1 VNPPREFRTPP
12 PRIRGDPGNGV
23 DLFESVPNFSEGRNR
38 NVIDSIASA
47 AEAAHVLDIDPDPDH
62 HRVVVSLLA
71 LRERLIQALLGT
83 VAAAAERIDLRK
95 HAGVHPRVGAADV
108 VPIVPMGATTL
119 DACRDVAHEV
129 GRRIWTELHIPVFFY
144 GYGEEWSLADIR
156 AGRAQPDLGGPDL
169 HPTAGAVC
177 VGARRL
183 LVAFNVLLPEV
194 TVAEASRVARSLRE
208 STGGLRG
215 VQALVFELPG
225 GRIQLS
231 MNLFRLEE
239 TSPQAVVD
247 ELKRRGVRV
256 GEQQLVGLCPAV
268 AASGVAAKRILEHR
282 IGAAVARAGA
292 HRARERGGQELTA
305 LSRKLEAEAQ
315 SLAALGVSQEELLA
329 GAERCAALPPVLQAA
344 GLLDGELQ
352 SMAHLAA
359 RGLRDALNEATRLH
373 HAARM
378 AALDRRLA

>member
-1 VNPPREFRTPP
+1 MEQVE
-12 PRIRGDPGNGV
+12 
-23 DLFESVPNFSEGRNR
+23 LFESVPNFSEGKDRA
-38 NVIDSIASA
+38 VIDHIASA
-47 AEAAHVLDIDPDPDH
+47 AEPVHVLDVDPDPDH

-71 LRERLIQALLGT
+71 PRERLVEGLLRA
-83 VAAAAERIDLRK
+83 VAAAAERIDLRE

-108 VPIVPMGATTL
+108 LPIVPMGATTI
-119 DACRDVAHEV
+119 DACRDVAHEL
-129 GRRIWTELHIPVFFY
+129 GRRIWTELRIPVFFY
-144 GYGEEWSLADIR
+144 GHGEEWSLADIR

-194 TVAEASRVARSLRE
+194 TVAEARRVARALRE
-208 STGGLRG
+208 SSGGLRG

-231 MNLFRLEE
+231 MNLFRLDE

-247 ELKRRGVRV
+247 ELARRGISV

-268 AASGVAAKRILEHR
+268 AAGDAAAERILEAR

-292 HRARERGGQELTA
+292 LRAREQGGQELEA
-305 LSRKLEAEAQ
+305 LSARLDAE
-315 SLAALGVSQEELLA
+315 SHGLAALGVSQDDLLA

-344 GLLDGELQ
+344 GLLDGELL

-359 RGLRDALNEATRLH
+359 DGLRDAVGEPTRSR

-378 AALDRRLA
+378 AALDRRLAG

>member
-1 VNPPREFRTPP
+1 M
-12 PRIRGDPGNGV
+12 NGV

-47 AEAAHVLDIDPDPDH
+47 AQAAHILDIDPDPDH
-62 HRVVVSLLA
+62 HRVVMSLLA
-71 LRERLIQALLGT
+71 ARERLIEALLAA

-108 VPIVPMGATTL
+108 VPIVPMDATTI

-129 GRRIWTELHIPVFFY
+129 GRRIWTDLHIPVFFY

-169 HPTAGAVC
+169 HTTAGAVC
-177 VGARRL
+177 VGARQL

-194 TVAEASRVARSLRE
+194 SVAEAWRVARSLRE
-208 STGGLRG
+208 SAGGLRG
-215 VQALVFELPG
+215 VQALVFELRG

-247 ELKRRGVRV
+247 ELERRGVRV

-268 AASGVAAKRILEHR
+268 AAGELAAKRILEAR

-292 HRARERGGQELTA
+292 HRARERGGQELSA
-305 LSRKLEAEAQ
+305 LSHKLEAEAQ

-352 SMAHLAA
+352 AMAHLAA
-359 RGLRDALNEATRLH
+359 RGLREAISEPTRSKYSERL
-373 HAARM
+373 
-378 AALDRRLA
+378 AALERRLA

>member
-1 VNPPREFRTPP
+1 VNS
-12 PRIRGDPGNGV
+12 V

-38 NVIDSIASA
+38 NVIDFVSGAASRT
-47 AEAAHVLDIDPDPDH
+47 AHFLDEDFDPDH
-62 HRVVVSLLA
+62 NRVVVSLLA
-71 LRERLIQALLGT
+71 GRDRLLESLVT
-83 VAAAAERIDLRK
+83 SVSVAAQLIDLRE
-95 HAGVHPRVGAADV
+95 HVGVHPRIGAADV
-108 VPIVPMGATTL
+108 VPIVPLGGTTL
-119 DACRDVAHEV
+119 EACHELAREI
-129 GRRIWTELHIPVFFY
+129 GTRIWTELHIPVFFY

-156 AGRAQPDLGGPDL
+156 AGRAQPDLGGPEL

-183 LVAFNVLLPEV
+183 LVAFNVVLPDL
-194 TVAEASRVARSLRE
+194 TVAEARRVARSLRE
-208 STGGLRG
+208 SAGGLRG

-239 TSPQAVVD
+239 TSPQAVLD
-247 ELKRRGVRV
+247 ELQRRGVRV

-268 AASGVAAKRILEHR
+268 AASEVAAKRILEAR

-292 HRARERGGQELTA
+292 ERARERGGHELIA
-305 LSRKLEAEAQ
+305 LSDRLDAEAE
-315 SLAALGVSQEELLA
+315 SLAGLGVGQEELLA

-344 GLLDGELQ
+344 GLLDGELR

-359 RGLRDALNEATRLH
+359 RGLREALSEATRSRY
-373 HAARM
+373 AARM
-378 AALDRRLA
+378 SALDRRLG

>member
-1 VNPPREFRTPP
+1 M
-12 PRIRGDPGNGV
+12 NGV

-38 NVIDSIASA
+38 NVINSIASA
-47 AEAAHVLDIDPDPDH
+47 AQAAHMLDIDPDPDH
-62 HRVVVSLLA
+62 HRVVMSLLA
-71 LRERLIQALLGT
+71 ARERLIEALLAA

-108 VPIVPMGATTL
+108 VPIVPMGATTIE
-119 DACRDVAHEV
+119 ACRDVAHEV
-129 GRRIWTELHIPVFFY
+129 GRRIWTDLHIPVFFY

-194 TVAEASRVARSLRE
+194 TVAKAWRVARSLRE
-208 STGGLRG
+208 SAGGLRG
-215 VQALVFELPG
+215 VQALVFELQG

-247 ELKRRGVRV
+247 ELERRGVRV
-256 GEQQLVGLCPAV
+256 GERQLVGLCPAV
-268 AASGVAAKRILEHR
+268 AAGELAAKRILEAR

-292 HRARERGGQELTA
+292 HRARERGGQELSA
-305 LSRKLEAEAQ
+305 LSHKLDAEAE

-352 SMAHLAA
+352 AMAHLAA
-359 RGLRDALNEATRLH
+359 RGLREAISEPTRSKYSERL
-373 HAARM
+373 
-378 AALDRRLA
+378 AALERRLA

>member
-1 VNPPREFRTPP
+1 MEAVE
-12 PRIRGDPGNGV
+12 
-23 DLFESVPNFSEGRNR
+23 LFESVPNFSEGQDRA
-38 NVIDSIASA
+38 VIDSIASA
-47 AEAAHVLDIDPDPDH
+47 AEAAHVLDVDPDPDH

-71 LRERLIQALLGT
+71 LRERLIEALLGS

-108 VPIVPMGATTL
+108 VPIVPMGAATI

-129 GRRIWTELHIPVFFY
+129 GRRIWSGLHIPVFFY

-177 VGARRL
+177 VGARQP
-183 LVAFNVLLPEV
+183 LVAFNVLLPHT
-194 TVAEASRVARSLRE
+194 TVGEARRVARSLRE
-208 STGGLRG
+208 STGGVRG

-231 MNLFRLEE
+231 MNLFR
-239 TSPQAVVD
+239 VD
-247 ELKRRGVRV
+247 ESPPEAVIQELRRRGVHV
-256 GEQQLVGLCPAV
+256 GDQQVVGLCPAV
-268 AASGVAAKRILEHR
+268 AAGKAAYGRILEAR
-282 IGAAVARAGA
+282 IGGAVAREGA
-292 HRARERGGQELTA
+292 RRARQSGGDE
-305 LSRKLEAEAQ
+305 
-315 SLAALGVSQEELLA
+315 LAALGQGLAREAESMASLGSSQEDLLA
-329 GAERCAALPPVLQAA
+329 GAERCAAMPPVLQAA

-359 RGLRDALNEATRLH
+359 RGLREAVSEPTRSKYSERL
-373 HAARM
+373 
-378 AALDRRLA
+378 AALARRLA